1 MNRRRLIAALALVF
15 AVNISLIAFAQQA
28 QAATYRQGSSG
39 EQVRVIQ
46 TKLKN
51 WGYYDGA
58 VDGVFGS
65 QTTQAVKYFQR
76 KNGLTADGIVGPA
89 TLKALGMWEGSSST
103 QQASVDL
110 LARVI
115 SAEARG
121 ELRMTEEE
129 ENLLL
134 EKARRYGVSSLNMNY
149 RYFHRGL
156 WQKMADA
163 GIAFSLW
170 TANDEET
177 IRRLL
182 AYDLENLTTRMPVFA
197 CRVRAELAGNPCR

>member
-1 MNRRRLIAALALVF
+1 MSGQIRINCDLKHEGLERDVLALAE
-15 AVNISLIAFAQQA
+15 QEKM
-28 QAATYRQGSSG
+28 QGRIILTGTVAPELLETIPEWVMVSMNV
-39 EQVRVIQ
+39 EN
-46 TKLKN
+46 LLP
-51 WGYYDGA
+51 
-58 VDGVFGS
+58 GVYE
-65 QTTQAVKYFQR
+65 A
-76 KNGLTADGIVGPA
+76 
-89 TLKALGMWEGSSST
+89 
-103 QQASVDL
+103 
-110 LARVI
+110 
-115 SAEARG
+115 AEARG

-129 ENLLL
+129 ETLLL

-149 RYFHRGL
+149 RYFHRDL

>member
-1 MNRRRLIAALALVF
+1 MLLTHNEPEDPASCVSLKECFRLVKELSGQIRINCDLKHEGLERDVLALAEQEKV
-15 AVNISLIAFAQQA
+15 
-28 QAATYRQGSSG
+28 QGRIILTGTVASELLETMPEWVMVSMNV
-39 EQVRVIQ
+39 EN
-46 TKLKN
+46 LLP
-51 WGYYDGA
+51 
-58 VDGVFGS
+58 GVYE
-65 QTTQAVKYFQR
+65 A
-76 KNGLTADGIVGPA
+76 
-89 TLKALGMWEGSSST
+89 
-103 QQASVDL
+103 
-110 LARVI
+110 
-115 SAEARG
+115 AEARG

-197 CRVRAELAGNPCR
+197 CRVRAELAGNPCW